1 MQIHKHFVIFVLYN
15 VVFSSMALRQQLHQK
30 QQQRLSPLQ
39 MQIIKLTELPTM
51 ELEERIQQELV
62 DNPALE
68 EGRDISE
75 DSDELED
82 YNGLDETEAITQE
95 DIALGDFLSEDDIPD
110 YRLTSNNSNELRKE
124 DIPFSSTESLHEFLL
139 NQLHL
144 VDLVETEIKV
154 AEYII
159 GNIDENGYLDRPVSA
174 ISDDLLFQQNIEVGL
189 VQLEKILGLIQSF
202 EPAGIAARNLRE
214 CLLLQLQRLPQ
225 SEATNWAILI
235 IDKYFD
241 EFSKRHYDKI
251 KKNLSIDDNQLKQII
266 QVITT
271 LNPKPGSNWGDML
284 VQTMNTII
292 PDFIVES
299 YNGEVFMSLNNKNV
313 PELRVNRE
321 YSEMLRGYSENK
333 TGMTADAKN
342 AAVFVKQK
350 LESARWFI
358 DAIRQRQETLQLTM
372 QAIVDLQYN
381 FFLTG
386 DDANLRP
393 MILKDVAQLAGYD
406 ISTISRV
413 SNSKYVQTNFGVY
426 PLKYFFS
433 ESMQNDAGEEVS
445 SREVKSILRESIESE
460 DRRKPLTDDKLAE
473 ILKDK
478 GYIIARRT
486 VAKYREQMNIPVA
499 RLRKEV

>member
-189 VQLEKILGLIQSF
+189 VQLEK
-202 EPAGIAARNLRE
+202 
-214 CLLLQLQRLPQ
+214 
-225 SEATNWAILI
+225 
-235 IDKYFD
+235 Y
-241 EFSKRHYDKI
+241 
-251 KKNLSIDDNQLKQII
+251 
-266 QVITT
+266 
-271 LNPKPGSNWGDML
+271 
-284 VQTMNTII
+284 
-292 PDFIVES
+292 
-299 YNGEVFMSLNNKNV
+299 
-313 PELRVNRE
+313 
-321 YSEMLRGYSENK
+321 
-333 TGMTADAKN
+333 
-342 AAVFVKQK
+342 
-350 LESARWFI
+350 
-358 DAIRQRQETLQLTM
+358 
-372 QAIVDLQYN
+372 
-381 FFLTG
+381 
-386 DDANLRP
+386 
-393 MILKDVAQLAGYD
+393 
-406 ISTISRV
+406 
-413 SNSKYVQTNFGVY
+413 
-426 PLKYFFS
+426 
-433 ESMQNDAGEEVS
+433 
-445 SREVKSILRESIESE
+445 
-460 DRRKPLTDDKLAE
+460 
-473 ILKDK
+473 
-478 GYIIARRT
+478 
-486 VAKYREQMNIPVA
+486 
-499 RLRKEV
+499 